1 MGWTYDTIVK
11 MGQKSLYAAAAASLG
26 MPVAINTETR
36 DKKILA
42 EARKSVLKPFM
53 KTGATT
59 LSSEKSSSNTR
70 TSASAIRPE
79 NVKSGLDVSRLV
91 TDGDYYEMA
100 LNRKPG
106 DIAHKEK
113 IDKLVEQGRDA
124 LKRQRNKK

>member
-1 MGWTYDTIVK
+1 
-11 MGQKSLYAAAAASLG
+11 
-26 MPVAINTETR
+26 
-36 DKKILA
+36 
-42 EARKSVLKPFM
+42 M